1 MRSVHVAE
9 GWGVKAPTLEEI
21 SFARVRI
28 ETLAIPTP
36 LVRLEVPGDER
47 EIYLKLENL
56 QPTGAF
62 KIRGA
67 ANAIL
72 AAGTDAIAKGVW
84 TASAGN
90 MGLGVAHIA
99 SAVGVPCTVVVP
111 DRAPQIKIDALERK
125 GARIIKVPFDMWWQT
140 MVDHRFDG
148 VDGFFVHPFE
158 DSDVLAGNGTM
169 GTEIARGKVSNVDA
183 IVAPWGGGGS
193 CCGIASALRMFSHKT
208 KIYPVEVDVAAP
220 LTASFAQ
227 NAPAT
232 IVPQPNFVD
241 GMSGK
246 SVFPS
251 MWALAR
257 ELKLQRPLV
266 VSIPRIAS
274 AVKMLAERAK
284 IVAEGAGA
292 ATVAAA
298 IDQLPDARTIVCI
311 VSGGN
316 IDTARLATILSGGV
330 P

>member
-1 MRSVHVAE
+1 MRLSP
-9 GWGVKAPTLEEI
+9 PTLGDI
-21 SFARVRI
+21 RDAAKRIDGIAVR
-28 ETLAIPTP
+28 TP
-36 LVRLEVPGDER
+36 LIRLELPGDDR
-47 EIYLKLENL
+47 RIFLKLENL
-56 QPTGAF
+56 QPIGAF

-67 ANAIL
+67 ANAIV
-72 AAGTDAIAKGVW
+72 AAGRDAIARGVY
-84 TASAGN
+84 TGSAGN
-90 MGLGVAHIA
+90 MALGVAYCAAHF
-99 SAVGVPCTVVVP
+99 GVPCTVVVP

-125 GARIIKVPFDMWWQT
+125 GARVIKVPFDMWWQT
-140 MVDHRFDG
+140 MIDHRYDG
-148 VDGFFVHPFE
+148 IDGFFVHPFE
-158 DSDVLAGNGTM
+158 NADVIAGNGTM
-169 GTEIARGKVSNVDA
+169 GTEIADSLTEIDA

-193 CCGIASALRMFSHKT
+193 CCGIASAFRELSPAT
-208 KIYPVEVDVAAP
+208 KIYPAEVEVAAP

-251 MWALAR
+251 MWGIAR
-257 ELKLQRPLV
+257 ELGVQHPLV
-266 VSIPRIAS
+266 VTIPRIAS
-274 AVKMLAERAK
+274 AVKMLAERAR

-316 IDTARLATILSGGV
+316 IDTARLASILSGNI

>member
-1 MRSVHVAE
+1 MFHIS
-9 GWGVKAPTLEEI
+9 PPDINEI
-21 SFARVRI
+21 RAAAARISAIAVR
-28 ETLAIPTP
+28 TP
-36 LVRLEVPGDER
+36 LVRFEIPGDDR
-47 EIYLKLENL
+47 RIFLKLENL
-56 QPTGAF
+56 QPIGAF
-62 KIRGA
+62 KLRGA

-72 AAGTDAIAKGVW
+72 SAGPDAIAKGIY
-84 TASAGN
+84 TGSAGN
-90 MGLGVAHIA
+90 MALGVAYCA
-99 SAVGVPCTVVVP
+99 ARLGVPCTVIVP

-125 GARIIKVPFDMWWQT
+125 GARVIKVPFDVWWQT
-140 MVDHRFDG
+140 MIDHHYDG
-148 VDGFFVHPFE
+148 IGGFYVHPFE
-158 DSDVLAGNGTM
+158 DPDVVAGNGTI
-169 GTEIARGKVSNVDA
+169 GTEIADELAEIDA

-193 CCGIASALRMFSHKT
+193 CCGIAAAFRALSPST
-208 KIYPVEVDVAAP
+208 KIYPAEVDTAAP

-232 IVPQPNFVD
+232 IVPQANFVD

-257 ELKLQRPLV
+257 ELEVERPLV
-266 VSIPRIAS
+266 VTIPRIAGS
-274 AVKMLAERAK
+274 VKMLAERAR

-298 IDQLPDARTIVCI
+298 IDQLPNARTIVCI

-316 IDTARLATILSGGV
+316 IDASRLATILGGGV

>member
-1 MRSVHVAE
+1 VA
-9 GWGVKAPTLEEI
+9 KLRPPSLEEI
-21 SFARVRI
+21 RSAEKRIDGIAVR
-28 ETLAIPTP
+28 TP
-36 LVRLEVPGDER
+36 LVRLEIPGDER
-47 EIYLKLENL
+47 RIYLKLENL
-56 QPTGAF
+56 QPIGAF
-62 KIRGA
+62 KLRGA
-67 ANAIL
+67 ANAIV
-72 AAGTDAIAKGVW
+72 AAGPEAIARGVY
-84 TASAGN
+84 TGSAGN
-90 MGLGVAHIA
+90 MALGVAYCA
-99 SAVGVPCTVVVP
+99 ALLGVPCTVVVP

-125 GARIIKVPFDMWWQT
+125 GARVIKVPFDVWWQT
-140 MVDHRFDG
+140 MVEHEYDG
-148 VDGFFVHPFE
+148 CDGFYVHPFE
-158 DSDVLAGNGTM
+158 DRDVIAGNGTM
-169 GTEIARGKVSNVDA
+169 GTEIAGDVGDIDA

-193 CCGIASALRMFSHKT
+193 CCGIASAFRTLSPRT
-208 KIYPVEVDVAAP
+208 KIYPAEVDTAAP

-251 MWALAR
+251 MWALAQ
-257 ELKLQRPLV
+257 ELSLQRPLV

-274 AVKMLAERAK
+274 GVKMLAERAK

-298 IDQLPDARTIVCI
+298 IDQLPDAKTIVCL

-316 IDTARLATILSGGV
+316 IDTARLASILSGEL